1 MSRILKSILMTAA
14 GAAFV
19 ASPALAADKV
29 RLILSTKVVFEM
41 EHGYSAKENGVFDRY
56 GLDVSMIHGSG
67 GAATLQTIITGSQD
81 IAFGV
86 GFLSVIGAYS
96 KGAPVRVLGSTKRGA
111 GDLYWYVKTDS
122 KIMKLADLGAEDGL
136 AYSRPGSTT
145 HLATLFLKDSFNL
158 KAKLVSTGGP
168 SGSRT
173 QLMSDQVATGWSV
186 FPLNANLLREKKIR
200 IVGTGS
206 QAEGLEGLT
215 IRVIAA
221 NSNWLDKN
229 RDVARRTI
237 AALIEGQQISYYS
250 DKQLRA
256 YAKRW
261 KLNYEDVKEVAKF
274 TPLDEATYLPIGRM
288 DDVNDMALKFKRIK
302 QLLTKEQL
310 RELIHP
316 LGNKPAPLG

>member
-1 MSRILKSILMTAA
+1 MHVLFRSMLLAGTAA
-14 GAAFV
+14 AVAAG
-19 ASPALAADKV
+19 PALAADKV

-41 EHGYSAKENGVFDRY
+41 EHGYSAKENGIFKKH
-56 GLDVSMIHGSG
+56 GLDVSIIHGSG

-86 GFLSVIGAYS
+86 GSLSVIGAFA

-111 GDLYWYVKTDS
+111 GDLYWYVKSDS
-122 KIMKLADLGAEDGL
+122 KIMKLQDLGPNDGL

-145 HLATLFLKDSFNL
+145 HLAVLFLKDSLNL

-173 QLMSDQVATGWSV
+173 QLMSGQVATGWSV

-200 IVGTGS
+200 VVGTGS
-206 QAEGLEGLT
+206 QAGDLEGLT

-229 RDVARRTI
+229 RDVAKRFI
-237 AALIEGQQISYYS
+237 AAMKEGQKISYTS
-250 DKQLRA
+250 EKQMKA

-261 KLNYEDVKEVAKF
+261 KLDYNDLGDMAKF
-274 TPLDEATYLPIGRM
+274 VPLDQSTFLPVGKIDM
-288 DDVNDMALKFKRIK
+288 VNELALKYKRTK
-302 QLLTKEQL
+302 KLLTKEQL
-310 RELIHP
+310 HELVHP
-316 LGNKPAPLG
+316 DGNKPS

>member
-1 MSRILKSILMTAA
+1 MNGLLRSMLLA
-14 GAAFV
+14 GAAAAV
-19 ASPALAADKV
+19 AAGPALAADKV

-41 EHGYSAKENGVFDRY
+41 EHGYAAKENGIFKKHN
-56 GLDVSMIHGSG
+56 LDVSIIHGSG

-86 GFLSVIGAYS
+86 GSLSVVGAFA

-111 GDLYWYVKTDS
+111 GDLYWYVKSDS
-122 KIMKLADLGAEDGL
+122 KIMKLQDLGAEDGL

-145 HLATLFLKDSFNL
+145 HLATLFLKDSLGL

-173 QLMSDQVATGWSV
+173 QLMSGQVATGWSV

-200 IVGTGS
+200 VVGTGS
-206 QAEGLEGLT
+206 QAEALEGLT

-221 NSNWLDKN
+221 NSDWLDKN
-229 RDVARRTI
+229 RDVAKRFI
-237 AALIEGQQISYYS
+237 AAMKEGQKISYTS
-250 DKQLRA
+250 EKQMKA

-261 KLNYEDVKEVAKF
+261 KLDYNDLGDMAKF
-274 TPLDEATYLPIGRM
+274 VPLDQSTFLPIGKI
-288 DDVNDMALKFKRIK
+288 DMLNELSLKYKRIK
-302 QLLTKEQL
+302 KLLTKEQL
-310 RELIHP
+310 HEMVHP
-316 LGNKPAPLG
+316 GGNKPS

>member
-1 MSRILKSILMTAA
+1 MQALFRSLLLAGTAVAVAA
-14 GAAFV
+14 G
-19 ASPALAADKV
+19 PALAADKV

-41 EHGYSAKENGVFDRY
+41 EHGYAAKENGIFKKHN
-56 GLDVSMIHGSG
+56 LDVSIIHGSG

-86 GFLSVIGAYS
+86 GSLSVVGAFA

-111 GDLYWYVKTDS
+111 GDLYWYVKSDS
-122 KIMKLADLGAEDGL
+122 KIMKLQDLGPDDGL

-145 HLATLFLKDSFNL
+145 HLATLFLKDSLNL

-173 QLMSDQVATGWSV
+173 QLMSGQVATGWSV
-186 FPLNANLLREKKIR
+186 FPLNAGLLREKKIR
-200 IVGTGS
+200 VVGTGS
-206 QAEGLEGLT
+206 QAKDLEGLT

-229 RDVARRTI
+229 RDIAQRFI
-237 AALIEGQQISYYS
+237 AAMKEGQKVSYTS
-250 DKQLRA
+250 EKQMKA

-261 KLNYEDVKEVAKF
+261 KLNYNDLGDMAKF
-274 TPLDEATYLPIGRM
+274 VPLDQSTFLPVGKI
-288 DDVNDMALKFKRIK
+288 DMLNELALKYKRTK
-302 QLLTKEQL
+302 KLLTKEQL
-310 RELIHP
+310 HELVHP
-316 LGNKPAPLG
+316 DGKKPS

>member
-1 MSRILKSILMTAA
+1 MHALFRSLLLAGTAVAVAA
-14 GAAFV
+14 G
-19 ASPALAADKV
+19 PALAADKV

-41 EHGYSAKENGVFDRY
+41 EHGYAAKENGIFKKH
-56 GLDVSMIHGSG
+56 GLDVSIIHGSG

-86 GFLSVIGAYS
+86 GSLSVVGAFA

-111 GDLYWYVKTDS
+111 GDLYWYVKSDS
-122 KIMKLADLGAEDGL
+122 KIMKLQDLGADDGL

-145 HLATLFLKDSFNL
+145 HLATLFLKDSLNL

-173 QLMSDQVATGWSV
+173 QLMSGQVATGWSV
-186 FPLNANLLREKKIR
+186 FPLNAGLLREKKIR
-200 IVGTGS
+200 VVGTGS
-206 QAEGLEGLT
+206 QAKDLEGLT

-229 RDVARRTI
+229 RDVAQRFI
-237 AALIEGQQISYYS
+237 AAMEEGQKVSYTS
-250 DKQLRA
+250 EKQMKA

-261 KLNYEDVKEVAKF
+261 KLNYDDLGDMAKF
-274 TPLDEATYLPIGRM
+274 VPLDQSTFLPIGKI
-288 DDVNDMALKFKRIK
+288 DMLNELALKYKRTK
-302 QLLTKEQL
+302 KLLTKEQL
-310 RELIHP
+310 HELVHP
-316 LGNKPAPLG
+316 GGKKPS